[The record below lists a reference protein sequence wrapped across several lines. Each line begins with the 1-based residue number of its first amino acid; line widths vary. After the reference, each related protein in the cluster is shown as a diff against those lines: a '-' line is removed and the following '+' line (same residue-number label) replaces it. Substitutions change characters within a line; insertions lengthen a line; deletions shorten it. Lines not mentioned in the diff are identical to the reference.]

1 MLVGIMHSVV
11 VPFRALTKEELVI
24 EGLSSGRDA
33 ALNVRQ
39 EGIAGRGVFATE
51 AIKKGSWLC
60 EYKTTR
66 VFNRSELKQVEAEYL
81 ANNEGSY
88 IVEAAYAV
96 GKEGH
101 LCFDATRKY
110 HQFGRYINH
119 AKKANAMVTPPFMV
133 RGKWMIGFVA
143 VRAIDGGDEVVWDYQ
158 VGGEDWSGCRLIDGV
173 VKPAARVEK
182 RQREE
187 EAREDEA
194 MKGGAD
200 EGFEVA
206 MSRSARHFARRRLCY
221 CPVEGCTSKPLVKL
235 SNHLSQVHNMSPK
248 ERAKYLGLKR
258 KFASSKDVA
267 DKVKKTTLRRS
278 QRTLPSMVASYRAPS
293 EWSDD
298 SESENPCSSF
308 ESEANSAP
316 TVDSAGLSG
325 MSCLEITESEKE
337 TDGSGYALSGAGLQD
352 SEIENSASPR
362 QIRADKVARLSPA
375 STPAD
380 SHSPSARQTSL
391 HV

>member
-11 VPFRALTKEELVI
+11 VPFRALIKEELVI

-33 ALNVRQ
+33 ALDVRQ
-39 EGIAGRGVFATE
+39 EGIAGMGVFATE

-119 AKKANAMVTPPFMV
+119 AKKANAMITPPFMV
-133 RGKWMIGFVA
+133 RGKWKIGFVA
-143 VRAIDGGDEVVWDYQ
+143 V
-158 VGGEDWSGCRLIDGV
+158 
-173 VKPAARVEK
+173 
-182 RQREE
+182 
-187 EAREDEA
+187 
-194 MKGGAD
+194 
-200 EGFEVA
+200 
-206 MSRSARHFARRRLCY
+206 
-221 CPVEGCTSKPLVKL
+221 
-235 SNHLSQVHNMSPK
+235 
-248 ERAKYLGLKR
+248 
-258 KFASSKDVA
+258 
-267 DKVKKTTLRRS
+267 
-278 QRTLPSMVASYRAPS
+278 
-293 EWSDD
+293 
-298 SESENPCSSF
+298 
-308 ESEANSAP
+308 
-316 TVDSAGLSG
+316 
-325 MSCLEITESEKE
+325 
-337 TDGSGYALSGAGLQD
+337 
-352 SEIENSASPR
+352 
-362 QIRADKVARLSPA
+362 IRADKVARLSPA

-391 HV
+391 HVQTQSEKGTGGSGHSVGGGLLDSETEGSARPQEVRSACSSPPSTSADLHNQSARQTSRHGRTDAAGTFPFELPFFLSFSEFLSSRTGGKKSPKQIDEVCTDVSKYLWFANPETLDTDTLFSRVKIREYVTELESGGIGPSGVLSKLRRISMAIRHEELCEEDMATEVETTRKASLVKNLISNICTGLSREKSTVHRTRLTILHRTSRTLQKSVNF